1 MGDAIKIS
9 EKDADLYGKTIERL
23 KVMRVDVTH
32 MIPTVAALAKEI
44 ETYRGRI
51 DALNSYVG
59 ELHGQIDALKATSS
73 AVLEAMPDSTL
84 DSIIKAISDNG
95 YEITINL
102 FKMGEKNHE

>member
-1 MGDAIKIS
+1 MSIKIS
-9 EKDADLYGKTIERL
+9 EEDAALYDKTIERL

-32 MIPTVAALAKEI
+32 MIPTVVALVKEI
-44 ETYRGRI
+44 DTYRGRI

>member
-9 EKDADLYGKTIERL
+9 EKDADLYDKTIERL
-23 KVMRVDVTH
+23 KGMRVDVTH

-59 ELHGQIDALKATSS
+59 ELHGQIDVLKATSS
-73 AVLEAMPDSTL
+73 TVLEATPDSTL
-84 DSIIKAISDNG
+84 DGIIKAISDNG
-95 YEITINL
+95 YEVSINL
-102 FKMGEKNHE
+102 FKTGE

>member
-1 MGDAIKIS
+1 MGVAIKIS
-9 EKDADLYGKTIERL
+9 EEDAELYDKTIERL

-32 MIPTVAALAKEI
+32 MIPAVVALAKEI

-73 AVLEAMPDSTL
+73 AIMETTPDSTL

-95 YEITINL
+95 YEISINL
-102 FKMGEKNHE
+102 FKTGE

>member
-1 MGDAIKIS
+1 MSVKIS
-9 EKDADLYGKTIERL
+9 EEDAALYDRTIDRL

-59 ELHGQIDALKATSS
+59 ELHGQIDAFKATSP
-73 AVLEAMPDSTL
+73 AVLEATPDSTL

-102 FKMGEKNHE
+102 FKTGEKNHE